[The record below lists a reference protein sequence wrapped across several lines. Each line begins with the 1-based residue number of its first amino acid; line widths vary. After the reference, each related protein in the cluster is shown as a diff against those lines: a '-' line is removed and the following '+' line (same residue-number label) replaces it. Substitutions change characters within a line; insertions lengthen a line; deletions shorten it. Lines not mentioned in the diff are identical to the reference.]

1 MIWPQCISCL
11 HDYIRRFFTN
21 CKSTRTFI
29 SPSLTTSPLVM
40 KRYPENV
47 NTPNI
52 EINLNFG
59 LSGRGARV
67 TMENTLDR
75 EKNDIRSFWRDYIY
89 MQVQWCGTSCLL
101 RCFGGLLYCSNW
113 TMAAIFFG
121 STHAQS
127 GVGLHRPSTGTCIGT
142 ACPPRLPVLRRLRCL
157 HDTKEKQPVVT
168 KG

>member
-21 CKSTRTFI
+21 CKNTRTFI

-40 KRYPENV
+40 KIYPENV

-52 EINLNFG
+52 ELNLNFG

-67 TMENTLDR
+67 TMENTFDR

-101 RCFGGLLYCSNW
+101 RCFGKLYCSNS
-113 TMAAIFFG
+113 TMAPF
-121 STHAQS
+121 SLDQ
-127 GVGLHRPSTGTCIGT
+127 RPPTSTGTCIGT